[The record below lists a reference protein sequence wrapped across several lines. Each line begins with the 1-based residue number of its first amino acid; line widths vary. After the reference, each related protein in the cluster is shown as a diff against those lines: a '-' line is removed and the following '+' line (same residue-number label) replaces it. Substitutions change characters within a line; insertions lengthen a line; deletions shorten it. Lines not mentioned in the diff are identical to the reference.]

1 MGVSA
6 AFQNTQHIIHETQDT
21 RHTTHNTETREP
33 SFWAGRE
40 VTRASGKSRVM
51 TVFERGSSL
60 MLTFEPRND
69 LGRPCAPKI
78 LSDTGR
84 LDRKTP
90 RRSSPKMGSR
100 FSLGTRPVAKRFMRV
115 LGGANVHTD
124 GRASLCVLTKISFGG
139 LRDTFKRE
147 SISRMRAECDLS
159 IKRLACKEC
168 GKIQNFGINLRA
180 KVVTYVKVTEQ
191 E

>member
-6 AFQNTQHIIHETQDT
+6 AFQHTKHIIQNRQDT
-21 RHTTHNTETREP
+21 RHKTHITHHTTHNTETRAP

-51 TVFERGSSL
+51 TVLESGSSL
-60 MLTFEPRND
+60 MLTFEPRNV

-90 RRSSPKMGSR
+90 RRSSPTMGFR
-100 FSLGTRPVAKRFMRV
+100 FSFGTRPVAKRFVRV
-115 LGGANVHTD
+115 FGGANVHTD

-139 LRDTFKRE
+139 WRDTFKRE

-159 IKRLACKEC
+159 IKRRACKSV
-168 GKIQNFGINLRA
+168 GKYNFLR
-180 KVVTYVKVTEQ
+180 
-191 E
+191 